1 MFELPPIHLI
11 IPTHTPRY
19 LDIALA
25 GAARQSV
32 RPATITV
39 TSDVLDQE
47 LDRLIEQCAER
58 FGLDIRYV
66 RRASQGSERLAQV
79 RNNAVSALLDDG
91 IDEGRVLFIDG
102 DTVASATCVEQHAT
116 LGSECDMVLPSRIM
130 LTERQTESC
139 NADDLLSG
147 KTRIEPTQ
155 AQLEELGRAH
165 RRAEAHARLRL
176 FGLTKAH
183 KPKLLGGHHCVSLD
197 AYRRVNGYDEEYHTY
212 GTEDDDFC
220 RRLYASGARSV
231 VAIRDILV
239 FHLHHAT
246 RAPQDWHNRPNARRF
261 QRRDLPVRCR
271 HGLDS
276 SLPQQKVRINLFRP
290 MQKKNIATGGAS
302 PAGEGGDRSAA
313 APIAIVDE

>member
-19 LDIALA
+19 LDLALA

-39 TSDVLDQE
+39 TADVLDQA
-47 LDRLIEQCAER
+47 LDKLIEQCAQR
-58 FGLDIRYV
+58 FGLEIGYV
-66 RRASQGSERLAQV
+66 RRASQGTAQLAQV
-79 RNNAVSALLDDG
+79 RNNAVRALLDDG
-91 IDEGRVLFIDG
+91 IREGCVLFIDG
-102 DTVASATCVEQHAT
+102 DTVPSATCVEQHAA
-116 LGSECDMVLPSRIM
+116 LGSEYDMVLPSRIM

-139 NADDLLSG
+139 NADDLWSG
-147 KTRIEPTQ
+147 KTRIEPTPD
-155 AQLEELGRAH
+155 QLEELGRAH

-197 AYRRVNGYDEEYHTY
+197 AYRRVNGYDEEYHAY

-220 RRLYASGARSV
+220 RRLYASGAKSV

-239 FHLHHAT
+239 FHLHHPT
-246 RAPQDWHNRPNARRF
+246 RAPQDWHSGPNVSRF

-271 HGLDS
+271 HGLDGP
-276 SLPQQKVRINLFRP
+276 LPQQRVRISLHRP
-290 MQKKNIATGGAS
+290 TQKKGTGAGGAS
-302 PAGEGGDRSAA
+302 PAGEGGDCPVV